1 MLASIRMAPSAE
13 QLVGRTA
20 ELGVLDGALASLKE
34 RSFGALE
41 VVGEPGIGKT
51 RLLAELG
58 ARGDQQ
64 GLLVLSGS
72 ASEFE
77 GELPFWV
84 FVDALDEYVQGLEPK
99 RLNALGDETLAELA
113 HVLPSISGVA
123 DAAPGPQDDRY
134 RTHAAVSQLL
144 EALAATKPLVLLL
157 DDLHWAD
164 TGSIELLASLLRRP
178 PAAAVLLAMAMRPR
192 QAPERLSGALDRARR
207 DERVATIELGAL
219 SADEARELVGDV
231 DGAAAAALYEQSEG
245 NPFYLEQLAR
255 SPQAPGGAAA
265 TGDASVSLAGVD
277 VPPAVA
283 AALTG
288 ELALLPAEMRRV
300 LEGAAVAGDPFEPEL
315 AAAAAGMDEP
325 ATIDALDELLVRD
338 LVRPAGVPR
347 RFRFRHPLIRGA
359 VYEAAPGGW
368 LLAAHER
375 AAEALAARGASAI
388 ERAHHVEFSA
398 RRGDM
403 DAIALLR
410 EAGAAAA
417 RRTPA
422 TAARLFAGALR
433 LLPATA
439 TTDERAGLLESLAG
453 AQVAVGLL
461 EEPRAAMLESLELR
475 KDSPEIRVRL
485 TAAIASMENLLG
497 RHEEAHTRL
506 VRALDELPH
515 KPTPEVVA
523 LMMEL
528 AIDGFYR
535 LDFDVMREYAERA
548 VEVVAELDNRPLAA
562 GAVGLLSLAQVF
574 CGAMGDA
581 AATMDHGAALLD
593 QMPDDELA
601 RSRRSSNNLAPAE
614 LYSDRYEAAAKHAER
629 ALAVARA
636 TGQGQFLPTLFWAG
650 VIRTGCGRLTEGADL
665 LDTAVEIARLAAH
678 GQGLAW
684 NLAGR
689 SLAAGAVGDV
699 EAALS
704 TAEEAVE
711 AVSGQERT
719 YPAAWAGFALASAL
733 VPAGEP
739 ARAIEALM
747 LAGGGPD
754 FPRLPAP
761 FRPGA
766 FEILTRARL
775 ALGLPDEAGESA
787 ARACEAAD
795 ELGLRIPSAIAERA
809 AAAARLEAGEAAS
822 AAERALSSAA
832 TAADVGAPVEAA
844 LSRLLAGRALAAAG
858 ERERAVSE
866 LQQAAGEF
874 HACGARDHA
883 AQAERE
889 LGKLGRRVHRRTA
902 PGKRDGAGIELL
914 TEREL
919 EVARLIVDRKTNSQI
934 ATELFLSPKTVET
947 HVRHLF
953 QKLEVSSR
961 VEVAR
966 VVERA
971 DREANELPAS

>member
-1 MLASIRMAPSAE
+1 MPQIAE
-13 QLVGRTA
+13 QLVGRAA
-20 ELGVLDGALASLKE
+20 ELGVIDTALAELE
-34 RSFGALE
+34 RRTFGALE
-41 VVGEPGIGKT
+41 LVGEPGIGKT

-58 ARGDQQ
+58 ERGDTQ

-77 GELPFWV
+77 RELPFWV
-84 FVDALDEYVQGLEPK
+84 FVDALDEYVQAIEPK
-99 RLNALGDETLAELA
+99 KLNALGDETLAELA
-113 HVLPSISGVA
+113 HVLPSLAGAV

-144 EALAATKPLVLLL
+144 EALATTKPLVLLL

-164 TGSIELLASLLRRP
+164 SGSIELLASLLRRP
-178 PAAAVLLAMAMRPR
+178 PPGAVLLAMAMRPR
-192 QAPERLSGALDRARR
+192 QVPERLSGALERARR
-207 DERVATIELGAL
+207 DERVSTVELGAL
-219 SADEARELVGDV
+219 SADEARKLVGDV
-231 DGAAAAALYEQSEG
+231 DGATAAALYEQSEG

-255 SPQAPGGAAA
+255 SPQRPGRPAAI
-265 TGDASVSLAGVD
+265 GDGSVSLAGVE

-288 ELALLPAEMRRV
+288 ELALLPVEIRRV

-315 AAAAAGMDEP
+315 AAAAAGMEEP
-325 ATIDALDELLVRD
+325 ETIDALDELLVRD
-338 LVRPAGVPR
+338 LVRPSGVPR
-347 RFRFRHPLIRGA
+347 RFRFRHPLVRGA
-359 VYEAAPGGW
+359 VYEAAPGAWRLG
-368 LLAAHER
+368 AHER
-375 AAEALAARGASAI
+375 VAEALAERGAPAV
-388 ERAHHVEFSA
+388 ERAHHVESSA

-403 DAIALLR
+403 EAVALLR

-475 KDSPEIRVRL
+475 KDSLEIRVRL

-506 VRALDELPH
+506 VRALDELPDR
-515 KPTPEVVA
+515 PSPEVVA
-523 LMMEL
+523 LLMEL
-528 AIDGFYR
+528 SIDGFYR
-535 LDFDVMREYAERA
+535 LDYDLMREFGERA
-548 VEVVAELDNRPLAA
+548 VEVVAEIDNRPLAA
-562 GAVGLLSLAQVF
+562 GAVGLLALAQVF
-574 CGAMGDA
+574 CGALGDA
-581 AATMDHGAALLD
+581 PATIDHGAALLD
-593 QMPDDELA
+593 QMSDDELA

-650 VIRTGCGRLTEGADL
+650 VIRTGCGRLAEAADL

-699 EAALS
+699 EVALA
-704 TAEEAVE
+704 TAEEAVD
-711 AVSGQERT
+711 AVSGQEQT
-719 YPAAWAGFALASAL
+719 YPALWAGFAHASAL

-739 ARAIEALM
+739 ARAIEALVA
-747 LAGGGPD
+747 AGGGPD
-754 FPRLPAP
+754 VPRLPAT
-761 FRPGA
+761 FRPAA
-766 FEILTRARL
+766 FEIITRARL
-775 ALGLPDEAGESA
+775 ALGLRDEAGEAA

-795 ELGLRIPSAIAERA
+795 ELGLRLPSAIAERA
-809 AAAARLEAGEAAS
+809 TAAVELGAGDAAS
-822 AAERALSSAA
+822 AAERALSSAT
-832 TAADVGAPVEAA
+832 TAADVGAPVEAG
-844 LSRLLAGRALAAAG
+844 LSRLLAGRTLAAAG
-858 ERERAVSE
+858 ERERAVAE

-874 HACGARDHA
+874 HACAAHGHA

-889 LGKLGRRVHRRTA
+889 LGKLGKRVHRRTA

-971 DREANELPAS
+971 DREANELSAR

>member
-265 TGDASVSLAGVD
+265 TGDGSVSLAGVD

-325 ATIDALDELLVRD
+325 ATIEALDELLVRD

-497 RHEEAHTRL
+497 RHE
-506 VRALDELPH
+506 
-515 KPTPEVVA
+515 
-523 LMMEL
+523 
-528 AIDGFYR
+528 
-535 LDFDVMREYAERA
+535 VMRENAQRA

-795 ELGLRIPSAIAERA
+795 ELGLRIPSAIAARA